1 MNTIN
6 EVWLIALAV
15 VFVVVIA
22 LLIYGAVRLW
32 KWVSK

>member
-6 EVWLIALAV
+6 EVWLIVLAV

-22 LLIYGAVRLW
+22 LVIYGVVKLW
-32 KWVSK
+32 KWFNK